1 MGQTV
6 VAQTYTVSSPEGNI
20 VLTIDNGQELKYS
33 VSLEGDVMI
42 APSPM
47 GFEFK
52 GEAPMTG
59 GFKVLGEPKQ
69 QGKVEEWTPVV
80 ANKHS
85 FISVPYN
92 ELVLNLQEGES
103 PYRKMDL
110 TFRVMNDGVAFRYT
124 LYGTPVLGN
133 REITREVTGFAVPEK
148 ATLRI
153 PNFAYEDEGRS
164 YKSSQE
170 GEYVKTPV
178 TEIRSDLRVRQDA
191 SHRNPQRPALRPAGT
206 HRDRRQP
213 LHGHPQCGAR

>member
-20 VLTIDNGQELKYS
+20 VLTIDNGSKLTYS

-85 FISVPYN
+85 FISVPYS
-92 ELVLNLQEGES
+92 ELVLNLQEKDT
-103 PYRKMDL
+103 PYRKMDV

-124 LYGTPVLGN
+124 L
-133 REITREVTGFAVPEK
+133 
-148 ATLRI
+148 
-153 PNFAYEDEGRS
+153 
-164 YKSSQE
+164 
-170 GEYVKTPV
+170 
-178 TEIRSDLRVRQDA
+178 
-191 SHRNPQRPALRPAGT
+191 
-206 HRDRRQP
+206 
-213 LHGHPQCGAR
+213 

>member
-20 VLTIDNGQELKYS
+20 VLTIDNGQQLKYS

-59 GFKVLGEPKQ
+59 GFKVLGEPKP

-85 FISVPYN
+85 FISVPYS
-92 ELVLNLQEGES
+92 ELVLNLQEKGYS
-103 PYRKMDL
+103 LSQDGPYLPRDERWRG
-110 TFRVMNDGVAFRYT
+110 FS
-124 LYGTPVLGN
+124 LY
-133 REITREVTGFAVPEK
+133 
-148 ATLRI
+148 
-153 PNFAYEDEGRS
+153 
-164 YKSSQE
+164 
-170 GEYVKTPV
+170 
-178 TEIRSDLRVRQDA
+178 
-191 SHRNPQRPALRPAGT
+191 ALRHT
-206 HRDRRQP
+206 R
-213 LHGHPQCGAR
+213 AR